1 MVKVQR
7 FCLLLILIVE
17 SRAQHSVTQEPL
29 IITTPRQNVKMPCTL
44 GGGLT
49 VASNRVVFYQQ
60 KDHNAPR
67 FILYYDTESSNGK
80 GKDVP
85 SRFVGSADHNVGYM
99 SINGVQLEDDSVYHC
114 ATWVGSQWVIGKGT
128 QLVVLTGDVK
138 APSVSVFIPSVEE
151 LETDK
156 ATLACTLSDFTP
168 KIVTVEWMVDGM
180 KQTTGV
186 YPSMASKQEN
196 NLYMTSS
203 VLTMTAEEYKN
214 HEKFSCKVTH
224 QGKEIIKTINRSEC
238 A

>member
-1 MVKVQR
+1 MCWKLLVLTISCSYAVAQMMVVQ
-7 FCLLLILIVE
+7 
-17 SRAQHSVTQEPL
+17 
-29 IITTPRQNVKMPCTL
+29 
-44 GGGLT
+44 
-49 VASNRVVFYQQ
+49 
-60 KDHNAPR
+60 
-67 FILYYDTESSNGK
+67 
-80 GKDVP
+80 
-85 SRFVGSADHNVGYM
+85 
-99 SINGVQLEDDSVYHC
+99 DDSVSASVGQNTHVTCRWNTGSVTGNNWPDWIYQ
-114 ATWVGSQWVIGKGT
+114 TPGSVPRLVVGSSSTSNPNYRPSWTPDRFTGSITESAARLTINNLQPEDDGVYYCFLWTGTAYIIGPGT
-128 QLVVLTGDVK
+128 YLAVNTGDVK

-168 KIVTVEWMVDGM
+168 KMVTVEWMVDGM

-203 VLTMTAEEYKN
+203 VLTMTAEQYKN